1 MPRRARMNAPGMLH
15 HVIMRG
21 LDKRQIVYN
30 VTDLKDIERRLEQW
44 R

>member
-1 MPRRARMNAPGMLH
+1 MPRRARMNAPGMLQ

-21 LDKRQIVYN
+21 IDKRQIVYD
-30 VTDLKDIERRLEQW
+30 VTDLKDIEMRLELW